1 MVMSI
6 WRNCFQV
13 QTYSKCEVKGVSL
26 GFTDKGLKKEISSS
40 LVTGE
45 WLDSS
50 ELIGRQRNSN
60 SYLLQ
65 AIDAEERL
73 QTRNT

>member
-1 MVMSI
+1 M
-6 WRNCFQV
+6 
-13 QTYSKCEVKGVSL
+13 
-26 GFTDKGLKKEISSS
+26 
-40 LVTGE
+40 TGE

-60 SYLLQ
+60 SHLLQ

-73 QTRNT
+73 QTHNSVSGDAALLLSQCVVKAEGQQQQKTTPGAPPVS